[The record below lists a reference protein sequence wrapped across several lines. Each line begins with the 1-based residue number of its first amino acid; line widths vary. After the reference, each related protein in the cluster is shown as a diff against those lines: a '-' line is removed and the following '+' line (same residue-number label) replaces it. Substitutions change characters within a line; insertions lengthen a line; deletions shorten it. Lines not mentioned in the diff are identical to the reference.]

1 MSWRFK
7 VTSIID
13 SKCEEKV
20 EISFLIFSLRNK
32 IPTFFTH
39 MKVAHY
45 HLGESDTKL
54 AFKYSE
60 FFVKNIMLKMI
71 TTIVEI
77 SPGGVASLSEFYETL
92 NFGPNA
98 NISSLLFSNSKLK
111 RMV

>member
-1 MSWRFK
+1 
-7 VTSIID
+7 
-13 SKCEEKV
+13 
-20 EISFLIFSLRNK
+20 
-32 IPTFFTH
+32 

-60 FFVKNIMLKMI
+60 FICEEQMLKMI

-77 SPGGVASLSEFYETL
+77 SPGGVASLSEFYKTL
-92 NFGPNA
+92 SFGPNA
-98 NISSLLFSNSKLK
+98 NISSLLFSYSKLK